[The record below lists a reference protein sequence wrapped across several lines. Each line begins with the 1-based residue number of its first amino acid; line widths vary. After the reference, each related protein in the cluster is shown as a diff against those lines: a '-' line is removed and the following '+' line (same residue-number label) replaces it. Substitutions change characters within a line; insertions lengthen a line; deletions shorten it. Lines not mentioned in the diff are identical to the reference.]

1 MWRILRP
8 VRMVLL
14 TLLIK
19 QVILSTRCGCSSL
32 PVLMTPRV
40 RRDSSYIT
48 MVMAK
53 RCTKCIF
60 YGDAAALAF
69 GGQSDPKVIVGLDNQ
84 MKWRDFSIGFLLAYY
99 GGHKMFCLPFRDRF
113 EGDFYGPVASYYLD
127 SWTPENPS
135 DVPAIG
141 QWAHSSSTDSS
152 PDVSSRALHD
162 ADFIKFRNIIFGYDV
177 PVSVLRHLGVNRCSL
192 RFQINDPK
200 AVWTK
205 DKVDFDPET
214 GGLRIPSSYV
224 FGLNINL

>member
-1 MWRILRP
+1 M
-8 VRMVLL
+8 
-14 TLLIK
+14 
-19 QVILSTRCGCSSL
+19 
-32 PVLMTPRV
+32 
-40 RRDSSYIT
+40 YY
-48 MVMAK
+48 
-53 RCTKCIF
+53 
-60 YGDAAALAF
+60 YGDASALAF

-84 MKWRDFSIGFLLAYY
+84 IKWRDFSIGFLLAYY

-127 SWTPENPS
+127 SWTPDNPS